1 LPTKKDVH
9 RPYGEGEEKLSS
21 EMGAKMKKITLVI
34 VCLAGLAVG
43 DIQEDKKTIEFYNDS
58 RKTAERDAIAVKKL
72 QDKVRLQQERLEQFR
87 FELML
92 ERKLNDCLLSL
103 CKTKGLAVDELIDSV
118 EMTRFST
125 AFDRE
130 KLEIF
135 YPGAMG
141 WIDAVTVKHIIDF
154 SDALVRIK
162 GHPGT
167 YWLSGVPMLGLADDL
182 TIKVDRMFVVTGLK
196 QYKTAEGIMK
206 TVYAVEPFI
215 VKDLKIKD

>member
-1 LPTKKDVH
+1 
-9 RPYGEGEEKLSS
+9 
-21 EMGAKMKKITLVI
+21 MGAKMKKIILVI

-58 RKTAERDAIAVKKL
+58 RKTAERDAVAVKKL
-72 QDKVRLQQERLEQFR
+72 QDKVRLQQEQLEQFR

-92 ERKLNDCLLSL
+92 EKELNDCLLSL

-118 EMTRFST
+118 EMTRSSII
-125 AFDRE
+125 FDRE
-130 KLEIF
+130 KIEIF
-135 YPGAMG
+135 YPGAIG
-141 WIDAVTVKHIIDF
+141 WIDAVTVKHIINF

-162 GHPGT
+162 GHPGM

-196 QYKTAEGIMK
+196 QYKTAGGSMK

-215 VKDLKIKD
+215 VKDLKIKSDISRNIASSLDSE